1 MEKISALLSDDLYDS
16 KDWKQAD
23 LVGRVEWLIAML
35 EVKNEEIDMWVDIIT
50 FSLNGELNDYR
61 S

>member
-23 LVGRVEWLIAML
+23 LVGRIEWLIAML
-35 EVKNEEIDMWVDIIT
+35 EVKNEEIDMWVDIINKE
-50 FSLNGELNDYR
+50 SSVGME

>member
-50 FSLNGELNDYR
+50 FSLNGELNDYH

>member
-23 LVGRVEWLIAML
+23 LVGRIEWLIAML
-35 EVKNEEIDMWVDIIT
+35 ENYRDEIDMWLDIINKE
-50 FSLNGELNDYR
+50 SSVGME